1 MYQTALD
8 KACFQH
14 DMTYGD
20 LKKKKILIR
29 YCMIKHLILL
39 KMQEMMDIDGVLLQH
54 FINLK
59 LHKMKLVDVKSS
71 INIGFNKEN
80 NN

>member
-1 MYQTALD
+1 
-8 KACFQH
+8 
-14 DMTYGD
+14 
-20 LKKKKILIR
+20 
-29 YCMIKHLILL
+29 MIKHLILL

-71 INIGFNKEN
+71 IYIGFNKEN